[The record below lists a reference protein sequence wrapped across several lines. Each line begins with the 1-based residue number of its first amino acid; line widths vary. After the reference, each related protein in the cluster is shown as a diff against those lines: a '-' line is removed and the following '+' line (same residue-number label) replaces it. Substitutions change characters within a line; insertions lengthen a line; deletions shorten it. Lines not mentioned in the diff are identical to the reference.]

1 MLAAATTDSSSVIF
15 RSMLS
20 ITSSVSSRF
29 GSSVAPVSA
38 PAASA
43 APVSASKVSALVA
56 SAAAPLASAVWS
68 IAILDAGVGDG
79 VP

>member
-1 MLAAATTDSSSVIF
+1 
-15 RSMLS
+15 
-20 ITSSVSSRF
+20 
-29 GSSVAPVSA
+29 VAPVSA
-38 PAASA
+38 LAASA

-56 SAAAPLASAVWS
+56 SAAEPLASAVSAVWS

>member
-1 MLAAATTDSSSVIF
+1 MALV
-15 RSMLS
+15 L
-20 ITSSVSSRF
+20 
-29 GSSVAPVSA
+29 A

-56 SAAAPLASAVWS
+56 SAAAPLASAVSAVWS

>member
-1 MLAAATTDSSSVIF
+1 M
-15 RSMLS
+15 
-20 ITSSVSSRF
+20 
-29 GSSVAPVSA
+29 APISA

-43 APVSASKVSALVA
+43 APVSASKISALMA
-56 SAAAPLASAVWS
+56 SAAAPLASAVSAVWS